1 MALVAVGVSG
11 GISAYKAVEVVRRL
25 QQAGHDVA
33 VVMTRAAT
41 RFVGPLTFEAI
52 TQRRVITSQWT
63 PGANADIEHIALASE
78 AALLLI
84 APATANTLARLA
96 HGLANDFLTS
106 LALATRAPVLVA
118 PAMNTHMY
126 EHPATQANMEL
137 LRSRGVRFVEPGEG
151 YLACGWVGKGRLAE
165 PDTIAAEALRVLSR
179 PQALRSRRVL
189 VTAGPTYE
197 DLDPVRYLGNRS
209 SGRMGIAI
217 AREAAVQGAAVT
229 LVLGPTAI
237 EPPDGVRTLRVRSA
251 REMHAAV
258 VAERA
263 DADAI
268 VMSAAVADYTPA
280 GGAAGQKVKK
290 RDGALTVTL
299 ERTVDILADL
309 GRWRGGRP
317 HPVLVGFAAETT
329 DLLAYAARKREAKQ
343 ADLIVANDVGQAGAG
358 FEVDT
363 NVASFVTADGV
374 QAFPLEAK
382 SRLAARIVDFIAQR
396 LAPAAN
402 PDHAQPAVAAGL
414 SRNE

>member
-11 GISAYKAVEVVRRL
+11 GISAYKAVEVVRQL
-25 QQAGHDVA
+25 QKAGHQVA

-78 AALLLI
+78 AALLLV
-84 APATANTLARLA
+84 APATASTIARLA
-96 HGLANDFLTS
+96 HGLASDFLTS
-106 LALATRAPVLVA
+106 LALATRAPVLIA

-126 EHPATQANMEL
+126 DHPATQANMAV

-165 PDTIAAEALRVLSR
+165 PDAIAREALAIIEP
-179 PQALRSRRVL
+179 PQRLRGRRIL

-209 SGRMGIAI
+209 SGRMGMAI
-217 AREAAVQGAAVT
+217 AAEAARLGADVT
-229 LVLGPTAI
+229 LVLGPTTLDAP
-237 EPPDGVRTLRVRSA
+237 EAVRTVRVRSA
-251 REMHAAV
+251 RAMHAAV
-258 VAERA
+258 VAER
-263 DADAI
+263 DTADAI
-268 VMSAAVADYTPA
+268 VMAAAVADYTPA
-280 GGAAGQKVKK
+280 GGTAPEKVKK
-290 RDGALTVTL
+290 QDGGLTVTL

-309 GRWRGGRP
+309 GHWRGERA

-329 DLLAYAARKREAKQ
+329 GVLEYAARKREAKRV
-343 ADLIVANDVGQAGAG
+343 DLIVANDVSQPGAG

-363 NVASFVTADGV
+363 NVASFVTAQGV
-374 QAFPLEAK
+374 QDYALETKRA
-382 SRLAARIVDFIAQR
+382 LAARVVDFVAGR
-396 LAPAAN
+396 L
-402 PDHAQPAVAAGL
+402 AQPAVAAPVA
-414 SRNE
+414 